1 MKIVLAT
8 RNQGKIEE
16 IRSLLEGEEGRGG
29 IEISSLKDYP
39 AVPEIAEDGS
49 TFSENARKKALT
61 VAQLTGQIAVADD
74 SGIEVDALGGAPGV
88 YSARFAGE
96 GASDSANIKKLL
108 DLLRDIPPEKRGARF
123 VCVMALATPDGEVSL
138 VDGECRG
145 VIAMEERGTA
155 GFGYDPVFIV
165 PGYGETFAE
174 LGSEVKNRISHRARA
189 LSKLCRLLGSLNPRR
204 SIPPL

>member
-16 IRSLLEGEEGRGG
+16 IRSLLKEQEGSGG

-39 AVPEIAEDGS
+39 DVPEIVEDGA

-61 VAQLTGQIAVADD
+61 VAQLIGQIAVADD
-74 SGIEVDALGGAPGV
+74 SGLEVVALGGAPGV

-96 GASDSANIKKLL
+96 GAPDSANIKKLL
-108 DLLRDIPPEKRGARF
+108 ELLRDLPPEKRGARF

-138 VDGECRG
+138 VAGECRG
-145 VIAMEERGTA
+145 TIAMEEQGTA

-174 LGSEVKNRISHRARA
+174 LGSEVKNKISHRARA
-189 LSKLCRLLGSLNPRR
+189 LSRLCRLLESLA
-204 SIPPL
+204 PLF

>member
-29 IEISSLKDYP
+29 IEISSLQDYP
-39 AVPEIAEDGS
+39 DVPEIAEDGA

-74 SGIEVDALGGAPGV
+74 SGLEVVALGGAPGV

-96 GASDSANIKKLL
+96 GAFDFPNIKKLL
-108 DLLRDIPPEKRGARF
+108 ELLRDLPPEKRGARF

-138 VDGECRG
+138 VEGGCRG
-145 VIAMEERGTA
+145 GIGMGERGTA
-155 GFGYDPVFIV
+155 GFGYDAVFIV
-165 PGYGETFAE
+165 HGYGETFAE
-174 LGSEVKNRISHRARA
+174 LGSEVKNKISHRACA
-189 LSKLCRLLGSLNPRR
+189 LSKLCRLLES
-204 SIPPL
+204 

>member
-16 IRSLLEGEEGRGG
+16 IRSLLKGQEIRGG
-29 IEISSLKDYP
+29 IEIHSLKDYP
-39 AVPEIAEDGS
+39 HIPEIVEDGA
-49 TFSENARKKALT
+49 TFSENARKKALI

-74 SGIEVDALGGAPGV
+74 SGLEVDALGGAPGV

-108 DLLRDIPPEKRGARF
+108 ELLRDIPSEKRGARF

-138 VDGECRG
+138 VEGECRG
-145 VIAMEERGTA
+145 MIAMEERGMS

-165 PGYGETFAE
+165 SGYGETFAE
-174 LGSEVKNRISHRARA
+174 LGSEVKNKISHRARA
-189 LSKLCRLLGSLNPRR
+189 LSKLCRLLGSL
-204 SIPPL
+204 IQIFE

>member
-74 SGIEVDALGGAPGV
+74 SGSEVDALGGAPGV

-123 VCVMALATPDGEVSL
+123 VCVMALATPGGEVSL
-138 VDGECRG
+138 VEGECRG
-145 VIAMEERGTA
+145 MIAMEERGMS

-165 PGYGETFAE
+165 SGYGETFAE
-174 LGSEVKNRISHRARA
+174 LGSEVKNKISHRARA